1 MSKQNNQKKE
11 SLWTKFFNIMDTL
24 TKWVYRIC
32 NIAGIVMV
40 VGFGIAFAV
49 LFKRFSDN
57 GWSFVNKKEEITI
70 SSSSYEA
77 GMEFWEELNYA
88 KAEENL
94 LIALDEMNRSK
105 GEGSIEAAGVSQKLG
120 ALYLDMGRY
129 EESYEFLNSAYVTFY
144 NKLGEKDGNTIITK
158 CQISIYDI
166 RTGNIERGFAA
177 LNEAFDQTKYVSYK
191 IQIAQMVAQCNILLG
206 DYRKALEWYEI
217 IGNFYESF
225 GNITLERV
233 NFYNDYGVLLIELG
247 EYERAL
253 DYFLK
258 SVYDWQSLDIKE
270 DLTIANVYTNLAKA
284 YAMCGQY
291 ENAISTGEKGVSIWQ
306 SLYGESSIYVAKAYG
321 NLASVYEDMQ
331 MADIQIEYLEQ
342 ALAMAIDAVGR
353 NHEVTAE
360 VNNMI
365 GNYYIHYDEVQSAVR
380 YYEEALDIRKN
391 LLGKNNL
398 VTASVYQNLAE
409 CYIDIGK
416 YEEGVEN
423 AQEAVGICE
432 ALYGRDNINTAHAYM
447 TLARAYESMGNVED
461 AKKFVEIAL
470 DISARHKSVANI
482 MTAQIY
488 QTAGDIYLHQNCL
501 ESASAFYRKAWLI
514 YQQLFLNED
523 SYEIYF
529 DDQLKQLY
537 DGLELTE
544 EYESWV
550 RQWKTNGDCGIGEE
564 K

>member
-1 MSKQNNQKKE
+1 MSKQDNQENE
-11 SLWTKFFNIMDTL
+11 SIWEKFFNIMDTL
-24 TKWVYRIC
+24 TKWVNRIC

-40 VGFGIAFAV
+40 IVFGIAFVV

-57 GWSFVNKKEEITI
+57 GWSFNNKKVEIAI
-70 SSSSYEA
+70 NSLSYEM

-144 NKLGEKDGNTIITK
+144 NKLGEEDGNTVITK

-166 RTGNIERGFAA
+166 RTGNIERGFAT
-177 LNEAFDQTKYVSYK
+177 LNEAFDQTKYVLYK

-206 DYRKALEWYEI
+206 DYRKALEWYGI
-217 IGNFYESF
+217 IGNFYEDF

-233 NFYNDYGVLLIELG
+233 IFYNDYGVLLIELG

-258 SVYDWQSLDIKE
+258 SVSDWRSLDIKE

-291 ENAISTGEKGVSIWQ
+291 EKAISTGEKGISIWQ
-306 SLYGESSIYVAKAYG
+306 SLYGENSVYVAKSYE
-321 NLASVYEDMQ
+321 NLASVYGDMQ
-331 MADIQIEYLEQ
+331 MADVQIEYLEQ

-365 GNYYIHYDEVQSAVR
+365 GNYYVNYGEVQSAIR

-409 CYIDIGK
+409 CYTDMGK
-416 YEEGVEN
+416 YEESVEN
-423 AQEAVGICE
+423 AQEAVEICE
-432 ALYGRDNINTAHAYM
+432 VLCGRDNINTAHAYM
-447 TLARAYESMGNVED
+447 TLARAYESMGNAED
-461 AKKFVEIAL
+461 AKKLVEIAL
-470 DISARHKSVANI
+470 DISARHKSIANI

-488 QTAGDIYLHQNCL
+488 QTAGDIYMHQNCL
-501 ESASAFYRKAWLI
+501 ESASDSYWKAWLI
-514 YQQLFLNED
+514 YQQLFLNEA
-523 SYEIYF
+523 SYETRF

-544 EYESWV
+544 EYESWA
-550 RQWKTNGDCGIGEE
+550 RQWKANGILE
-564 K
+564 